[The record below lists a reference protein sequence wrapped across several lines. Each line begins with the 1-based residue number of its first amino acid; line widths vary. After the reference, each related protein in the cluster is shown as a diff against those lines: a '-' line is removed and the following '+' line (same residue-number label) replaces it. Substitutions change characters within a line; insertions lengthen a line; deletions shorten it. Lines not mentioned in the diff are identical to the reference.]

1 LKAACRH
8 AKSRPQRE
16 GRSITVGLK
25 DLFSSSARSK
35 SRLDKLVKAVT
46 NPYVQSADRYH
57 AMEQL
62 LGDGSELALV
72 GIFRRF
78 TIVSTKSIEDEE
90 EKGWAYRQL
99 AGLGTKVLPAARA
112 FCLDHDNVA
121 WALRVIEDV
130 ADEAQEWEILDA
142 LLERHPP
149 GYERDP
155 KKKLQILTH
164 LADIDDPRVA
174 EVLVGYLDD
183 ADEGVRYYAVEQL
196 LDIGDEA
203 QSKRQL
209 VDRLCHPD
217 EDSVR
222 LRTKILDGL
231 ADLGW
236 DLSAEAE
243 RIRPR
248 VGNEH
253 ELRAGKVAKR

>member
-1 LKAACRH
+1 
-8 AKSRPQRE
+8 
-16 GRSITVGLK
+16 VGLK
-25 DLFSSSARSK
+25 DMFSSSARSK
-35 SRLDKLVKAVT
+35 SRLDKHVKAVT

-62 LGDGSELALV
+62 LADGSDAALV

-99 AGLGTKVLPAARA
+99 SGLGTKVLPAARA
-112 FCLDHDNVA
+112 FCLEHDNVA
-121 WALRVIEDV
+121 WALRIIE
-130 ADEAQEWEILDA
+130 EAANETEEWEILDS

-155 KKKLQILTH
+155 KKKLQILAH

-174 EVLVGYLDD
+174 LMLVGYLEDS
-183 ADEGVRYYAVEQL
+183 DEGVRFYAAEQL

-203 QSKRQL
+203 QSKAQL
-209 VDRLCHPD
+209 VSRLCNPD

-231 ADLGW
+231 AELAW
-236 DLSAEAE
+236 DVSADAE

-248 VGNEH
+248 LGNEH
-253 ELRAGKVAKR
+253 DLRAGKLVKR

>member
-1 LKAACRH
+1 
-8 AKSRPQRE
+8 
-16 GRSITVGLK
+16 VGLK
-25 DLFSSSARSK
+25 DLFSSSGRSK
-35 SRLDKLVKAVT
+35 SRLDKHIKAIT
-46 NPYVQSADRYH
+46 NPYTQSADRYH

-62 LGDGSELALV
+62 LADGSEAALV

-99 AGLGTKVLPAARA
+99 SGLGTKVLPAARA
-112 FCLDHDNVA
+112 FCLEHDNVA

-130 ADEAQEWEILDA
+130 ADEGQEWEILDA

-164 LADIDDPRVA
+164 LADIDDPKVA
-174 EVLVGYLDD
+174 EHLVGYVSDS
-183 ADEGVRYYAVEQL
+183 DEGVRYYAVEQL

-203 QSKRQL
+203 SSKQAL

-217 EDSVR
+217 EDSIR
-222 LRTKILDGL
+222 LRTKLLDGL

-236 DLSAEAE
+236 DVSADVD

-248 VGNEH
+248 LGNEH
-253 ELRAGKVAKR
+253 ELKSGKIAKR

>member
-1 LKAACRH
+1 M
-8 AKSRPQRE
+8 
-16 GRSITVGLK
+16 GLK

-35 SRLDKLVKAVT
+35 GRLDKHVKAVT

-62 LGDGSELALV
+62 LADGSEAALV

-99 AGLGTKVLPAARA
+99 SGLGTKVLPAARA
-112 FCLDHDNVA
+112 FCLEHDNVA
-121 WALRVIEDV
+121 WALRIIEDV
-130 ADEAQEWEILDA
+130 ASEAEEWEILDA

-164 LADIDDPRVA
+164 LADIDDPKVA
-174 EVLVGYLDD
+174 EALVGYLAD
-183 ADEGVRYYAVEQL
+183 ADEGVRFFAAEQV

-203 QSKRQL
+203 QSKAQL
-209 VDRLCHPD
+209 IERLCHPD

-231 ADLGW
+231 AERAW
-236 DLSAEAE
+236 DVSADAE

-248 VGNEH
+248 LGNEH
-253 ELRAGKVAKR
+253 ELRAGKVVKR

>member
-1 LKAACRH
+1 M
-8 AKSRPQRE
+8 
-16 GRSITVGLK
+16 GLK

-35 SRLDKLVKAVT
+35 SRLDKHIKNVT

-62 LGDGSELALV
+62 LADGSEAALV

-112 FCLDHDNVA
+112 FCLEHDNVA

-130 ADEAQEWEILDA
+130 ADEKQEWEILDA

-155 KKKLQILTH
+155 KKKLQLLTH
-164 LADIDDPRVA
+164 LADIEDPKVA
-174 EVLVGYLDD
+174 QALVGYLEDS
-183 ADEGVRYYAVEQL
+183 DEGVRYYAVEQL

-203 QSKRQL
+203 TSKQGL
-209 VDRLCHPD
+209 IDRLCHPE

-231 ADLGW
+231 AEHGW
-236 DLSAEAE
+236 DVSADAD

-248 VGNEH
+248 LGNEH
-253 ELRAGKVAKR
+253 ELRSGKIAKR

>member
-1 LKAACRH
+1 
-8 AKSRPQRE
+8 
-16 GRSITVGLK
+16 VGLK

-35 SRLDKLVKAVT
+35 SRLDKLVKSVT
-46 NPYVQSADRYH
+46 NPYMQSADRYH

-62 LGDGSELALV
+62 MADGSDAALV

-99 AGLGTKVLPAARA
+99 SGLGSKVLPAARA
-112 FCLDHDNVA
+112 FCLEHDNVA
-121 WALRVIEDV
+121 WALRIIEDV

-155 KKKLQILTH
+155 KKKLQILAH
-164 LADIDDPRVA
+164 LADIDDPKVA
-174 EVLVGYLDD
+174 EYLVGYAGDS
-183 ADEGVRYYAVEQL
+183 DEGVRYFAVEQL
-196 LDIGDEA
+196 LDIGDEVS
-203 QSKRQL
+203 SKRAL
-209 VDRLCHPD
+209 VDRLCHPE

-231 ADLGW
+231 AELGW
-236 DLSAEAE
+236 DVGADAE

-248 VGNEH
+248 LGNEH
-253 ELRAGKVAKR
+253 ELRAGKIVKR